1 MNPIVLEA
9 RRRGLPVADWPELDR
24 QAWAAAT
31 GRRTGL
37 RSKVGLANKWAPASQ
52 TAVEKSWGRFL
63 GFLLRDGRLDA
74 SVGPAARCTPDN
86 LEAFFAH
93 LEECGNR
100 RSTIVERF
108 GHIAMMLQVTVPG
121 FDTSFITTP
130 GGVPLGRRLRDDR
143 PEKLLFDSRF
153 ILARVEE
160 LFARGIGMRSDA
172 RRRTAVRDAA
182 LLAVLT
188 TAAPRQRSLLAM
200 EVGIHLIR
208 TDTAYELYFRPPN
221 MKEHNYLE
229 GEFPSQVTPILDRYL
244 SVERRELLGMAGHD
258 SVWVNVRGEPLG
270 ARAVDGA
277 VRARTRQ
284 LLGHEMGTHAFRHC
298 LTTTA
303 VLTSSQAALDVP
315 VVLGHG
321 LQVSLEHYNRATAVA
336 VAARYGEQIVARTR
350 RLSSLAASAY
360 GWRDKK
366 KNKPKQDDALY

>member
-1 MNPIVLEA
+1 MNPILLEA

-24 QAWAAAT
+24 LAWAAAT
-31 GRRTGL
+31 GRRTGF
-37 RSKVGLANKWAPASQ
+37 RSKVGLANKWALATR
-52 TAVEKSWGRFL
+52 TAIEQSWGRYL
-63 GFLLRDGRLDA
+63 GFLLRTGRLDP

-86 LEAFFAH
+86 LEAFFMH
-93 LEECGNR
+93 LDECGNR
-100 RSTIVERF
+100 RSTIVKRF
-108 GHIAMMLQVTVPG
+108 GHIAMALQVMAPG
-121 FDTSFITTP
+121 FDTGFITAP
-130 GGVPLGRRLRDDR
+130 GGVPLGRRMRDDR

-160 LFARGIGMRSDA
+160 LFARGIVMRSDA

-182 LLAVLT
+182 LLAVLA

-200 EVGIHLIR
+200 EVGTQLIR
-208 TDTAYELYFRPPN
+208 TDTAYELYLRRPD
-221 MKEHNYLE
+221 MKEGNRLE
-229 GEFPSQVTPILDRYL
+229 HEFPSQVTPILDRYFA
-244 SVERRELLGMAGHD
+244 VEHRELLGMAEHA
-258 SVWVNVRGEPLG
+258 SVWVNIRGEPLS

-303 VLTSSQAALDVP
+303 VLTSPQAALDVP
-315 VVLGHG
+315 VVLGHS

-366 KNKPKQDDALY
+366 KIKPKQDDVLY